1 MCPDQNYTLTLKD
14 KKIIVNT
21 MRIIR
26 TPIYLIAAL
35 LFSQSAAGQIA
46 APAKNKRPNIL
57 FCIADDASFQHM
69 SAYGFG
75 LTKWVNTPGFDRVA
89 KEGLLFTRAYTP
101 TAKCAPSRASILTG
115 RNPWQ
120 MKEAGNHN
128 PIYPADLST
137 FVEVLGKNGYATG
150 FTGKG
155 WGPGNAG
162 KTNGRPRQ
170 LTGPEYNQI
179 KTKALTKAMSGTD
192 YTANFKAFLNDK
204 PAEQPFFFWY
214 GSHEPHRGY
223 AYGSGVALGKK
234 NTKDIDQVPPFWIDN
249 ETVRNDMLDYALEL
263 EYYDQQLLS
272 ILKTLEDAGELD
284 NTLIIVTS
292 DNGMPFPRVKGH
304 LYDYDNHLP
313 LAMMWKNN
321 IASPGRKINDFVSFI
336 DFAPT
341 ILDVAQVEPKGKM
354 QPIQGSSLLNIF
366 RSPAAKD
373 NNRER
378 VILGREREDVG
389 RPNDEG
395 YPVRAIVKG
404 NFFYAVNYEPSRWP
418 SGNPETGYADT
429 DGGPTKTE
437 LLQANRKGQHKDLWQ
452 LSFGIKGSEELYQ
465 TDKDP
470 YSMNNLAADPAF
482 AAIKARLRKEMEAE
496 LKKQGDPRMFGKG
509 YLFDQYPYAQEG
521 VRNFYERYKKG
532 EKMST
537 GWLND
542 TDFEKPDFKQ

>member
-1 MCPDQNYTLTLKD
+1 MKHKLTH
-14 KKIIVNT
+14 T
-21 MRIIR
+21 A
-26 TPIYLIAAL
+26 YLLAAL
-35 LFSQSAAGQIA
+35 LCLQNVTAQTTKS
-46 APAKNKRPNIL
+46 KRPNIL

-128 PIYPADLST
+128 PIYPDDLTT
-137 FVEVLGKNGYATG
+137 FIEVLGKNGYATG

-155 WGPGNAG
+155 WGPGTVGQIGG
-162 KTNGRPRQ
+162 KPRQ
-170 LTGPEYNQI
+170 LTGTEYSQI
-179 KTKALTKAMSGTD
+179 KTTAPTKAMSGTD
-192 YTANFKAFLNDK
+192 YTANFKAFLKEK

-214 GSHEPHRGY
+214 GSHEPHRKY
-223 AYGSGVALGKK
+223 AYGSGVAIGKK
-234 NTKDIDQVPPFWIDN
+234 SIKDIDHVPPFWIDN

-263 EYYDQQLLS
+263 EYYDQHLS
-272 ILKTLEDAGELD
+272 TILKALEETGELD

-313 LAMMWKNN
+313 LAIMWKNK
-321 IASPGRKINDFVSFI
+321 IASPGRKVNDFVSFI

-341 ILDVAQVEPKGKM
+341 ILEIAQVDPKGKM
-354 QPIQGSSLLNIF
+354 QPIQGASLSTIF
-366 RSPAAKD
+366 QSPNTNDKG
-373 NNRER
+373 RER

-404 NFFYAVNYEPSRWP
+404 NFFYAFNYEPSRWP
-418 SGNPETGYADT
+418 SGDPETGYADT
-429 DGGPTKTE
+429 DGSPTKTE
-437 LLQANRKGQHKDLWQ
+437 LLLANRKGLHKNLWQ
-452 LSFGIKGSEELYQ
+452 LSFGKKGSEELYLVDQ
-465 TDKDP
+465 DP
-470 YSMNNLAADPAF
+470 YSINNLAADPAF
-482 AAIKARLRKEMEAE
+482 ATIKANLRKEMEVE

-509 YLFDQYPYAQEG
+509 YLFDQYPYAPEKM
-521 VRNFYERYKKG
+521 RNFYERFKKG
-532 EKMST
+532 EKMEA
-537 GWLND
+537 GWLNKS
-542 TDFEKPDFKQ
+542 DFEPSDVKK